1 MFIHAIHSEHRP
13 VKNDRMTTVWPDD
26 CLRRTHHSQHQKS
39 LNLNILYINYIIIYI
54 YCIIVNVTQLLNN
67 RNVSR
72 HWQYSHRVTQRR
84 ERSDNKNL
92 AELCNIVLK
101 MKKKILA
108 DCEMALFVHCQ
119 KDFTRFTKW
128 RRVTQSFVH
137 GKGLF
142 GGSTQ
147 QDEKN
152 CRRDTPSSAGR
163 LQTKPFALWTDLHLT
178 VCQIIGKC
186 LPRRPNW
193 SSRLFRSIWVTRYS
207 R

>member
-101 MKKKILA
+101 MKKKYFPTA
-108 DCEMALFVHCQ
+108 
-119 KDFTRFTKW
+119 KW
-128 RRVTQSFVH
+128 H
-137 GKGLF
+137 Y
-142 GGSTQ
+142 
-147 QDEKN
+147 
-152 CRRDTPSSAGR
+152 SSAAKKTSHD
-163 LQTKPFALWTDLHLT
+163 LQNGDVLHSHSCMERDCSAVLLNRMRKT
-178 VCQIIGKC
+178 VEEILHRQQAGF
-186 LPRRPNW
+186 RPNR
-193 SSRLFRSIWVTRYS
+193 SRCEQIFTLPYVK
-207 R
+207 